1 MLQKVAVVVLHSPFK
16 LVKCWKCSKETSPAM
31 FCESCHSI
39 LDYRADNSLSHFEV
53 LQVKEALIVE
63 QELLRNQFYALS
75 KKLHPDRFANQP
87 HPAPVYALRWT
98 TALNRAYQTLK
109 NRDERTRYLVEKY
122 LGAPTQNSKPVL
134 PLEMA
139 ETYFESLDSLS
150 EGNKEPLLQFKLEIE
165 KRLKESG
172 ASWEKL
178 AKQFDE
184 SLNKIETAQLLRKHE
199 TEEKYFRSMLA
210 DIERKVTS

>member
-1 MLQKVAVVVLHSPFK
+1 MV
-16 LVKCWKCSKETSPAM
+16 
-31 FCESCHSI
+31 
-39 LDYRADNSLSHFEV
+39 
-53 LQVKEALIVE
+53 
-63 QELLRNQFYALS
+63 
-75 KKLHPDRFANQP
+75 QP

-109 NRDERTRYLVEKY
+109 NREERTRYLVEKY
-122 LGAPTQNSKPVL
+122 LGAATQNSKSVL

-150 EGNKEPLLQFKLEIE
+150 EGNKDPLLQFKLEVE
-165 KRLKESG
+165 KRLQESG
-172 ASWEKL
+172 TNWEKL